1 MIHIF
6 LSKLTTSFLRTHLAY
21 NCDYGSYFLIKA
33 DDYVCT
39 DTSNRII
46 FVTMNENLTT
56 NTNKAAEVCH
66 TGAPVP
72 ENMIFMHTH
81 ISNTN
86 NTNKI
91 SNYNNNYDNIMPT
104 VVTIWSP
111 GCHKGVTE
119 LHQISQNGSKCHKRR
134 QMSQNG
140 AKCYKMVPSVK

>member
-6 LSKLTTSFLRTHLAY
+6 LSKLTKSFLRTHLAY

-33 DDYVCT
+33 DDYVCA

-72 ENMIFMHTH
+72 ENMIFMQTY

-86 NTNKI
+86 NTNNI
-91 SNYNNNYDNIMPT
+91 NNHSNNYDNMLTT
-104 VVTIWSP
+104 VMT
-111 GCHKGVTE
+111 
-119 LHQISQNGSKCHKRR
+119 N
-134 QMSQNG
+134 
-140 AKCYKMVPSVK
+140 